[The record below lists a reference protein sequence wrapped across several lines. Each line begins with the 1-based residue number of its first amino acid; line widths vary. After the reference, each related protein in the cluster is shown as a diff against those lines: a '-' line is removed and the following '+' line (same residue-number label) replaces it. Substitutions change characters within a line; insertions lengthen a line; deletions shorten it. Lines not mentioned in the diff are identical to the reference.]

1 MEITC
6 SDGKFQRFNF
16 NKQAMRKVVGILC
29 LILTMGYYSTGQT
42 GQGNKARFEYF
53 RYSGNDKLFQKDIDH
68 ENQYFNPI
76 LAGFYPDPSICRKG
90 DTYYLVTSS
99 FTMFPGVPIFK
110 SHDLVNWDQVGHV
123 LDRPSQL
130 SVDGLQI
137 SQGIF
142 APAIQYNPHNE
153 TFYMITTS
161 AYGIGN
167 FYVKTQDPAKGWSDP
182 VRLPQVR
189 GIDPSVFIDDDG
201 KGYILEC
208 AEPMGG
214 ADYQGQR
221 GIHLHPFDVQNDR
234 INGEP
239 KEIVRGGWKPET
251 KPIWLEAPH
260 IFKVNGYY
268 YLICAEGGTGLNHS
282 EVVFR
287 SKDVWGPYLP
297 YSENPILTQRD
308 LPEDRPDKITTAG
321 HADFVMTEDGD
332 WWAVF
337 LGVRPYGFD
346 MTNTG
351 RDTYLLP
358 VEWKKGWPE
367 ILPKGTQIPIVAE
380 KPNLMPDQKASK
392 VTGNFEFLDDFDSGR
407 LDLSWMFI
415 RTPREELFSFH
426 KGGLELV
433 ARPVTLEE
441 RKNPSAIVRRQQ
453 HTTFTA
459 ETKLEF
465 QPEGSNDF
473 AGFTV
478 FQNEDFHF
486 VFGKTEVDGKV
497 SLVVNRIE
505 REKINLIT
513 RELRNKEINR
523 PLYLRIMGDGP
534 DYSFQYSLNGKK
546 WITLVEDA
554 DGTNLST
561 RKAGG
566 FIGALI
572 GLYTTS
578 SFSME

>member
-1 MEITC
+1 M
-6 SDGKFQRFNF
+6 GK
-16 NKQAMRKVVGILC
+16 AICILC
-29 LILTMGYYSTGQT
+29 VFLFTDLFSIGQNIVE
-42 GQGNKARFEYF
+42 NKARFEYF
-53 RYSGNDKLFQKDIDH
+53 RYSGNDNLFRKEIDH
-68 ENQYFNPI
+68 TRQYFNPI

-99 FTMFPGVPIFK
+99 FTMYPGVPIFK
-110 SHDLVNWDQVGHV
+110 SQDMVNWSQIGHV

-142 APAIQYNPHNE
+142 APAIEYNPHND

-167 FYVKTQDPAKGWSDP
+167 FYVKTKDPEKGWSDP

-189 GIDPSVFIDDDG
+189 GIDPSIFIDDDG

-221 GIHLHPFDVQNDR
+221 GIHLHPFDVGSDR
-234 INGEP
+234 ITGEP

-260 IFKVNGYY
+260 IFKLNGFY

-287 SKDVWGPYLP
+287 SKDVWGPYVP
-297 YSENPILTQRD
+297 YGDNPILTQRD
-308 LPEDRPDKITTAG
+308 LPEDRADKITTAG
-321 HADFVMTEDGD
+321 HADFVQTPAGD

-337 LGVRPYGFD
+337 LGVRPYAFD

-358 VEWKKGWPE
+358 VEWKDGWPV
-367 ILPKGTQIPIVAE
+367 ILPKGKQIPIVADRG
-380 KPNLMPDQKASK
+380 NLITGAKGAM
-392 VTGNFEFLDDFDSGR
+392 VTGNFEFIDDFETDQ
-407 LDLSWMFI
+407 LDYSWMFI
-415 RTPREELFSFH
+415 RTPREKFSSVS
-426 KGGLELV
+426 KGALELV
-433 ARPVTLEE
+433 TRKVSLEE
-441 RKNPSAIVRRQQ
+441 RKNPSALVRRQQ
-453 HTTFTA
+453 HTAFEA
-459 ETKLEF
+459 ETKVEF
-465 QPEGSNDF
+465 NPEAETDF
-473 AGFTV
+473 AGVTL
-478 FQNEDFHF
+478 FQNEDYHF
-486 VFGKTEVDGKV
+486 VFGKTMVNGKTT
-497 SLVVNRIE
+497 LVVNRIE
-505 REKINLIT
+505 KEKVNLVTHELTGDDIN
-513 RELRNKEINR
+513 K
-523 PLYLRIMGDGP
+523 PLYLKVSGNGP
-534 DYSFQYSLNGKK
+534 DYSFEYSLDGKK
-546 WITLVEDA
+546 WIMLVDKA

>member
-1 MEITC
+1 MRQVLIT
-6 SDGKFQRFNF
+6 
-16 NKQAMRKVVGILC
+16 
-29 LILTMGYYSTGQT
+29 LIVIISMGFSSIGQPDHSNT
-42 GQGNKARFEYF
+42 ARFEYF
-53 RYSGNDKLFQKDIDH
+53 RYSGNDQLFKKDIDH
-68 ENQYFNPI
+68 ARQYFNPI
-76 LAGFYPDPSICRKG
+76 LAGFYPDPSICRKN

-99 FTMFPGVPIFK
+99 FTMYPGVPIFK
-110 SHDLVNWDQVGHV
+110 SQDLVNWTQIGHV

-142 APAIQYNPHNE
+142 APAIEYNPHNE

-167 FYVKTQDPAKGWSDP
+167 FYVKTQDPEKGWSDP
-182 VRLPQVR
+182 IRLPQVR
-189 GIDPSVFIDDDG
+189 GIDPSIFIDDDG

-208 AEPMGG
+208 AEPLGG

-221 GIHLHPFDVQNDR
+221 GIHLHPFDVASDK
-234 INGEP
+234 ITGDP

-287 SKDVWGPYLP
+287 SQDVWGPYIP

-321 HADFVMTEDGD
+321 HADFVQTPTGE

-337 LGVRPYGFD
+337 LGVRPYAFD

-358 VEWKKGWPE
+358 VEWKDGWPD
-367 ILPKGTQIPIVAE
+367 ILPKGTQIPIVAD
-380 KPNLMPDQKASK
+380 KSNLVPYQNASSL
-392 VTGNFEFLDDFDSGR
+392 TGNFEFLDDFDSDR

-415 RTPREELFSFH
+415 RTPREEFSKIH
-426 KGGLELV
+426 EGVLELV
-433 ARPVTLEE
+433 ARPVNIEE
-441 RKNPSAIVRRQQ
+441 RKNPSTIVRRQQ
-453 HTTFTA
+453 HTTFAA
-459 ETKLEF
+459 ETKMEF
-465 QPEGSNDF
+465 KPESATDF

-486 VFGKTEVDGKV
+486 VFGKTVVNGKV
-497 SLVVNRIE
+497 SLVINRIE
-505 REKINLIT
+505 KEKVNLIT
-513 RELRNKEINR
+513 RELKKKELNR
-523 PLYLRIMGDGP
+523 PLYLRVMGDGP
-534 DYSFQYSLNGKK
+534 DYGFQYSLNGKK
-546 WITLVEDA
+546 WITLIKDT

-572 GLYTTS
+572 GFYVTS
-578 SFSME
+578 SFSMD